1 MSDPHDLLLTFS
13 DFQSISGSVQLQPKS
28 EILPWTVTYS
38 FAQFQRNRVTIR
50 TLLIGYLWLMKILQ
64 NPAGCCRPLECES
77 ANCTT
82 TAQHYHEHAHVT
94 VTKNTSYKRYF
105 AHDSWKSCKILQTI
119 GMWISQLH
127 ERAWNQVSRVSIL
140 DRLIEKRI
148 HIIRSINRVED
159 QHLQFNS

>member
-105 AHDSWKSCKILQTI
+105 AHDSWKSCKILQAPAD
-119 GMWISQLH
+119 H
-127 ERAWNQVSRVSIL
+127 WNVNQPAAPES
-140 DRLIEKRI
+140 
-148 HIIRSINRVED
+148 VEPGQQSVHTGSTHREED
-159 QHLQFNS
+159 SHH